1 MPMQRNAATAL
12 TQLRAYWEALR
23 DGGPPPMRSAVDP
36 RGIAGALEHA
46 FVVER
51 VAPGVARFRVA
62 GMHLCDLMGMEV
74 RGMPLSALLE
84 PEDRAVLSAGLEQ
97 VFSAPAVF
105 EARLESPR
113 SMGRP
118 ALEAQVLILPLRD
131 WRGQPNVAMGGI
143 VASGEIGRA
152 PRRFSIAH
160 RIVARCLVAERHP
173 AALAARHHPALAEAA
188 AAFTPARPA
197 PVPDRPVAGRPH
209 LRLVK
214 SD

>member
-1 MPMQRNAATAL
+1 MTMLLRHAQNPL
-12 TQLRAYWEALR
+12 TELRAYWEALR
-23 DGGPPPMRSAVDP
+23 DGGAPPMRAAVDP

-51 VAPGVARFRVA
+51 MAPGIARFRVA

-74 RGMPLSALLE
+74 RGMPLSSLLE

-97 VFSAPAVF
+97 VFSGPSVF

-118 ALEAQVLILPLRD
+118 ALEAQLLILPLRD
-131 WRGQPNVAMGGI
+131 WQGNPGVAMGGL
-143 VASGEIGRA
+143 VATGEIGRA
-152 PRRFSIAH
+152 PRRFTIAH
-160 RIVARCLVAERHP
+160 RIVARVLVAQPRVED
-173 AALAARHHPALAEAA
+173 HPALAEAA
-188 AAFTPARPA
+188 ATFTPAPMDRPA
-197 PVPDRPVAGRPH
+197 RGRPH